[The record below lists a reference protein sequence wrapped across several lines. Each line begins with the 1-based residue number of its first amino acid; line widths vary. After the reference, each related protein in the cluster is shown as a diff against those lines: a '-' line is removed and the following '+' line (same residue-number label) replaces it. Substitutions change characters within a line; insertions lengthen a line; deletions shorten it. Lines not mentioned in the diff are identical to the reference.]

1 MVGALA
7 DAGVVASFRPPNS
20 IRFGLSALYH
30 RYVDMW
36 DAAARLHAIL
46 AERRWQAEKYR
57 KTKTI

>member
-1 MVGALA
+1 MVI
-7 DAGVVASFRPPNS
+7 VVTSFRPPDS

-36 DAAARLHAIL
+36 DAAERLKRIL
-46 AERRWQAEKYR
+46 KDGIWRDEKYK